1 MVRELSDN
9 HDLNLMAHLLRRAGF
24 GATRDELDAYL
35 EVGYEAMVERL
46 LHPENPGRMP
56 DDLLRRYHVE
66 IHELDALG
74 GPTYWLYRMVT
85 SRNPLEEKVALFWH
99 GILATSYTKTGTA
112 ASGLN
117 QIEMFRR
124 FGLGRFD
131 DLLIEL
137 SRDPAMILELDNLDN
152 HDGAINENYGREL
165 LELFSMG
172 VGNYTEE
179 DVKEASRAF
188 TGWTL
193 GNAEYMGARMRKVSI
208 APYGRLSSHFAY
220 REYDHD
226 DGEKHFLGERGR
238 FNGEDIVDIV
248 ARQPATARFIA
259 RHIYH
264 FFVADEAP
272 VPQWGE
278 TPPIDPDAV
287 ETLAHVYDESGHS
300 IREMLRTTFN
310 SAFFKESMFKRVKGP
325 AELVVGTL
333 RLSGGVPRPTVHMIE
348 AMELADVMGQNLL
361 NPPTVE
367 GWHEG
372 EEWINSGALVDR
384 VNFASELMGDVDRPG
399 VRAIIDRL
407 AVENG
412 GVYEPDRLVDAC
424 LDLMGPVAL
433 ADDTGRTALV
443 EQVAGQGPL
452 SLAQPREA
460 NADARVA
467 NLLAIIASTREYQ
480 LA

>member
-1 MVRELSDN
+1 MSARRDLELT
-9 HDLNLMAHLLRRAGF
+9 AHLLRRAGF

-35 EVGYEAMVERL
+35 VQGYAATVEEL
-46 LHPENPGRMP
+46 LHPHKPDHMP

-66 IHELDALG
+66 IHECDGVGA
-74 GPTYWLYRMVT
+74 PTYWLYRMVT
-85 SRNPLEEKVALFWH
+85 TQSPLEEKLALFWH
-99 GILATSYTKTGTA
+99 GILASSFTKTGTA
-112 ASGLN
+112 GSGLN

-124 FGLGRFD
+124 RGLGRFN

-152 HDGAINENYGREL
+152 HNGAVNENYGREL

-179 DVKEASRAF
+179 DVKECSRAF

-208 APYGRLSSHFAY
+208 APYGRISSHFEY
-220 REYDHD
+220 RNHDHD
-226 DGEKHFLGERGR
+226 DGEKTFLGETGR

-278 TPPIDPDAV
+278 TPPADPDAI
-287 ETLAHVYDESGHS
+287 ETLACVYDESGHS
-300 IREMLRTTFN
+300 IREMLRVTFN
-310 SAFFKESMFKRVKGP
+310 SDFFKEAIFKRVKGP
-325 AELVVGTL
+325 AELVAGTL
-333 RLSGGVPRPTVHMIE
+333 RLSGSVTRPTLEMIE
-348 AMELADVMGQNLL
+348 ARELADVMGQTLL
-361 NPPTVE
+361 NPPAVE

-372 EEWINSGALVDR
+372 PEWINSGALVDR
-384 VNFASELMGDVDRPG
+384 VNFVASVIGDASRPG

-407 AVENG
+407 AAGDG
-412 GVYEPDRLVDAC
+412 GAYSPDELVDAC
-424 LDLMGPVAL
+424 LDLMGPIAVS
-433 ADDTGRTALV
+433 DDAGRAALV
-443 EQVAGQGPL
+443 ENVAQRGPL
-452 SLAQPREA
+452 SLAGTRTAEA
-460 NADARVA
+460 EQRVA
-467 NLLAIIASTREYQ
+467 DLLAVIASTREYQ